1 MALTGL
7 QIFKMLPGGKKEKEA
22 NCKKCGF
29 PTCMA
34 FAMKLA
40 KGEISVDECPYMS
53 YSLKNLLD
61 EQKRP
66 AQYEYAYGTPKGQVK
81 IGGETVL
88 FRHEKTFHNPTII
101 AVNLKA
107 SDEYF
112 KQKFKKIRNYNIER
126 VGETFEI
133 NSINLIDDDESFIE
147 KVKFLAD
154 KNIPVILS
162 SSSSKRI
169 SEALKVTGLNKPI
182 INLTS
187 KNLSTIVKIQQKFDV
202 IVTINAKSFEELKK
216 KSQEF
221 KSLGGK
227 KAVLMLTTSLSK
239 PFEFIKDMT
248 KIRQLAMRDKDENFA
263 YPIMTQI
270 NFSFDKYYDALLA
283 SISLCKYS
291 NIIVLPEMDEAII
304 TALFTLSQGLYTDPQ
319 KPLQVEAKLY
329 EVGEPDEYAP
339 VFVTT
344 NFALTYFAVVTE
356 IESLDKGAYLVITD
370 SDGMSVLTAWSAS
383 KLTGEIIAKAIKNSD
398 LESKIKHRDLIIPG
412 FIDVLKDE
420 INLEL
425 PDWNVVTGPN
435 EAADLLKFLKTY
447 KASNIT
453 S

>member
-101 AVNLKA
+101 AVNLKS

-112 KQKFKKIRNYNIER
+112 RQKFKKIRNYNIER
-126 VGETFEI
+126 VGETFGI

-169 SEALKVTGLNKPI
+169 SDALKVTGLNKPI
-182 INLTS
+182 INLAS

-216 KSQEF
+216 KSKEF
-221 KSLGGK
+221 KALGGK

-239 PFEFIKDMT
+239 PFEFVKDMT

-329 EVGEPDEYAP
+329 EVGEPDEYSP

-425 PDWNVVTGPN
+425 PDWNVVIGPN

-447 KASNIT
+447 KATEIT